1 MTVSRTVS
9 DHPAP
14 FVHHVPRLSRLASN
28 SDNTSRFFQMSK
40 TYAEVVRE
48 ASDQSNIRSEQ
59 PRNSNQMAREA
70 RRRRIREIRQI
81 LRSDSS
87 SSSSSSSDRSS
98 SSHSISSVSS
108 KSSKTP
114 SPPKSPSPDESDNNQ
129 KKKSGFFHRIRI
141 YIRIIIRIKI
151 SRD

>member
-9 DHPAP
+9 DHPVP
-14 FVHHVPRLSRLASN
+14 SVHHVPRLSSLASN
-28 SDNTSRFFQMSK
+28 SDITSRFFQMSK

-48 ASDQSNIRSEQ
+48 ASDQSIIRSEQ
-59 PRNSNQMAREA
+59 PRTSNQIAREA
-70 RRRRIREIRQI
+70 RRRRIREIRKI

-87 SSSSSSSDRSS
+87 ASSSPSSDWSS
-98 SSHSISSVSS
+98 SSHSISSASS
-108 KSSKTP
+108 ESSKTP

-129 KKKSGFFHRIRI
+129 KKKSGFFQRIRI
-141 YIRIIIRIKI
+141 YISIRIRIKI